1 MTDGFVLATD
11 PMLPP
16 RGLEAAVYA
25 IGNFDGLHLGHQV
38 VIERAV
44 AMAKERAAPS
54 AILTFEPHPADF
66 FAGRPVVFRLT
77 SARDKAELCA
87 RLGLDGIVFMPF
99 DAWLAAMSPD
109 EFVARILVARL
120 GVAAVVVGWDFH
132 FGKRRTGSP
141 ATLAEAGLRH
151 GFAVEIVAKVEEG
164 AGEAAHVVSSSVIRK
179 ALEQGDIAAAARGL
193 GRKYSVRGRVISGQ
207 RLGRALGVPTANI
220 ALEPTNLLAHG
231 IYAVVTRVDG
241 RVFPA
246 VASFGT
252 RPTVDDGPP
261 LLEVHLLDFE
271 GDLYGREMQVEFI
284 ERIRDERKFNSILSL
299 AAEMER
305 DKERARAILGTQGVS
320 ADLANCGKSSNP
332 TRPLPR
338 NPNLAPDLMSDAS
351 VSGLDY
357 SRTLYLPKTEF
368 PMRAGLPQKEP
379 EILARW
385 ARENLYRALRESGKG
400 RPKFVL
406 HDGPPY
412 ANGNVHIGTALNKTL
427 KDIVVRSHQMTG
439 RESNYVPGW
448 DCHGLPI
455 EWKVEEEFYQATV
468 SPSRIF
474 RIRRPSSPFAANAA
488 PMPSIGSQCNG
499 KNSSGWA
506 LSAIGTIPIRQ

>member
-1 MTDGFVLATD
+1 MTDGFVIATD

-25 IGNFDGLHLGHQV
+25 IGNFDGLHLGHQA

-87 RLGLDGIVFMPF
+87 RLGLDGIVFIPF

-120 GVAAVVVGWDFH
+120 VVAAVVVGWDFH
-132 FGKRRTGSP
+132 FGKRRSGSP
-141 ATLAEAGLRH
+141 ATLGEAGLRH

-207 RLGRALGVPTANI
+207 RLGRTLGVPTANI

-241 RVFPA
+241 RAFPA

-305 DKERARAILGTQGVS
+305 DKERARAIL
-320 ADLANCGKSSNP
+320 A
-332 TRPLPR
+332 
-338 NPNLAPDLMSDAS
+338 
-351 VSGLDY
+351 
-357 SRTLYLPKTEF
+357 
-368 PMRAGLPQKEP
+368 
-379 EILARW
+379 
-385 ARENLYRALRESGKG
+385 
-400 RPKFVL
+400 
-406 HDGPPY
+406 
-412 ANGNVHIGTALNKTL
+412 
-427 KDIVVRSHQMTG
+427 VRG
-439 RESNYVPGW
+439 
-448 DCHGLPI
+448 
-455 EWKVEEEFYQATV
+455 
-468 SPSRIF
+468 
-474 RIRRPSSPFAANAA
+474 
-488 PMPSIGSQCNG
+488 
-499 KNSSGWA
+499 
-506 LSAIGTIPIRQ
+506 